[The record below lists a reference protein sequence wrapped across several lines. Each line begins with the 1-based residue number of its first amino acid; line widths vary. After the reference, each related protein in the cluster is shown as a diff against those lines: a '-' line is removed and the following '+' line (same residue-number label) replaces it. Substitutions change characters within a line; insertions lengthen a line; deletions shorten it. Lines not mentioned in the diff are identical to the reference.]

1 MQIHPTTF
9 YTKKHEDRS
18 FLISES
24 VRGEGA
30 KLLDKNMNRFVDELL
45 PRDVLTGKI
54 REQMKKDGTDFVWED
69 LRTIPRDE
77 LVSHFPNIIEHCKE
91 MGYDVFKEP
100 IPVVP
105 AQHYFMGGVKVNHH
119 SRTSME
125 SLYAV
130 GETACNGVHGRNRLA
145 SNSLLESLVFAKRAA
160 GQMAELG
167 FVNDEIAA
175 KKAADSIDLADYSD
189 EKAVER
195 EYRKLAMEAIEGRT
209 GAQDVNAESGVTY
222 IQA

>member
-1 MQIHPTTF
+1 MQG
-9 YTKKHEDRS
+9 D
-18 FLISES
+18 
-24 VRGEGA
+24 
-30 KLLDKNMNRFVDELL
+30 
-45 PRDVLTGKI
+45 
-54 REQMKKDGTDFVWED
+54 
-69 LRTIPRDE
+69 
-77 LVSHFPNIIEHCKE
+77 
-91 MGYDVFKEP
+91 GYDVFKEP

-125 SLYAV
+125 CLYAV

-167 FVNDEIAA
+167 FLNDEIAA
-175 KKAADSIDLADYSD
+175 KKAADNINLADYSD

-195 EYRKLAMEAIEGRT
+195 IQEARHGGNRGPHRCTRHECRIRCRLH
-209 GAQDVNAESGVTY
+209 SG
-222 IQA
+222 IKASFSL